1 MKNIVKNDKRLFS
14 LLQEGLSNDYI
25 ILDKSFIPTLQSNNL
40 NRFLNKD
47 NGFWFSRLKIK
58 DGNSIYYFGHDDST
72 TNNVKPE
79 LILSCNEKSSIR
91 FIKNKVAILTKLKNN
106 NEDIIKSFSKYFS
119 IRTNDKL
126 KEKGLYFFMLGETS
140 NEIHNNLQLFIQHV
154 DYDLDYENNYL
165 LITDNLQLN
174 NDLQITEPQLTID
187 SHLEILKI
195 NLEILK
201 IKKFIRNTTLN
212 PKFIDSIFD
221 YLFIIDEN
229 SDYNLNQTI
238 FDSEIPFN
246 ESISIIYN
254 LFKDYDE
261 YLILDFEESLE
272 YFKQNLLNE
281 IEVYLDKIKKP
292 NYIPDVDKI
301 FSIDDTAN
309 IKEKID
315 YDTSSEN
322 IILNE
327 SKNTLYQKY
336 LSLKDTP
343 KIKFYLIPSLGVSRE
358 DLVNIYKDIK
368 INIFYDNIVEENEE
382 DIILEEYIRNY
393 VSRNNSNEL
402 LKYFDEFISSEYYNE
417 LLKEYE
423 NFNKGDIEDIQNKIK
438 IDIESGNLIESDIK
452 FRFEKYFSKKSS
464 ELKYNQLLT
473 FENENIIVYLKS
485 GLKVEELHE
494 IFNKINVKINNWH
507 EDWTIFDIPLKN
519 TINNMINDK
528 QREIRTKSRQKFEDT
543 FPNKTSIREVLEKVI
558 FKPEEY
564 DKLKDYI
571 YQDIYNLKIRSEN
584 INNDLIITYYD
595 LYLRSD

>member
-25 ILDKSFIPTLQSNNL
+25 ILDKSYIPKLQSNNL

-47 NGFWFSRLKIK
+47 NGFWFSRLKIN

-72 TNNVKPE
+72 SNNVKPE

-126 KEKGLYFFMLGETS
+126 KEKGLYFFILGETS
-140 NEIHNNLQLFIQHV
+140 NEIQNNLQLFIQHV
-154 DYDLDYENNYL
+154 NYDLDYEHNYL
-165 LITDNLQLN
+165 LITDYLQLN
-174 NDLQITEPQLTID
+174 NDLQIKEPKLIVD

-201 IKKFIRNTTLN
+201 IKKFLRNTTLN

-221 YLFIIDEN
+221 YLFLIDEN
-229 SDYNLNQTI
+229 SDYNLNQAI
-238 FDSEIPFN
+238 FDSKIPFN
-246 ESISIIYN
+246 EAIRIIYN

-261 YLILDFEESLE
+261 YSILDLDESLD

-281 IEVYLDKIKKP
+281 IEEYLDKIKKP
-292 NYIPDVDKI
+292 NLIPDIDKI
-301 FSIDDTAN
+301 FSIDEN
-309 IKEKID
+309 INKEIID
-315 YDTSSEN
+315 YDVSSED

-327 SKNTLYQKY
+327 SKNSLYQKY

-368 INIFYDNIVEENEE
+368 INIYCDNIVEENEE
-382 DIILEEYIRNY
+382 NLILEEYIRKY
-393 VSRNNSNEL
+393 VSKSNSKEL
-402 LKYFDEFISSEYYNE
+402 LKYFDEFISGEDYNE
-417 LLKEYE
+417 LLKEFDS
-423 NFNKGDIEDIQNKIK
+423 FNQEDIEDIQNKIK
-438 IDIESGNLIESDIK
+438 RDIESGNLIESDIK
-452 FRFEKYFSKKSS
+452 SRFEKYFSKKSL
-464 ELKYNQLLT
+464 ELEYNKLLT
-473 FENENIIVYLKS
+473 FENENISDYLKS
-485 GLKVEELHE
+485 GLKIEEIHE
-494 IFNKINVKINNWH
+494 IFDKINLKINNWH

-519 TINNMINDK
+519 TINNMVNDK
-528 QREIRTKSRQKFEDT
+528 QREIRTKSRQKFEDS

-564 DKLKDYI
+564 DKLKDHI
-571 YQDIYNLKIRSEN
+571 YQDIYKLKIRSEN
-584 INNDLIITYYD
+584 INNDLIIMYYE
-595 LYLRSD
+595 LYLGSD

>member
-25 ILDKSFIPTLQSNNL
+25 ILDKSYIPTLQSNNL

-393 VSRNNSNEL
+393 VSKNNSNEV

-423 NFNKGDIEDIQNKIK
+423 YFNKGDIEDIQNKIK

-464 ELKYNQLLT
+464 ELEYNQLLT
-473 FENENIIVYLKS
+473 FENENISVYLKS

-494 IFNKINVKINNWH
+494 IFNKINIKINNWH

>member
-494 IFNKINVKINNWH
+494 IFNKINIKINNWH